1 MCAPEGQHR
10 KAAPWK
16 KQPSSA
22 PLTSVT
28 SPVSDQTPSV
38 GLEAFQISA
47 NLCKFSVC
55 LFLSLWCLAI
65 FSSSY
70 SKLILLC
77 KGHLEKQKKKKKKD
91 FLSKKKNEYRHLA
104 GGKLQNSNY
113 YVNGTHRRT

>member
-1 MCAPEGQHR
+1 MCALEGQHR

-22 PLTSVT
+22 LLTSVT
-28 SPVSDQTPSV
+28 SPVSDQTLSV

-77 KGHLEKQKKKKKKD
+77 KGHLEKQQKKKKRCFVQEKK
-91 FLSKKKNEYRHLA
+91 
-104 GGKLQNSNY
+104 
-113 YVNGTHRRT
+113 